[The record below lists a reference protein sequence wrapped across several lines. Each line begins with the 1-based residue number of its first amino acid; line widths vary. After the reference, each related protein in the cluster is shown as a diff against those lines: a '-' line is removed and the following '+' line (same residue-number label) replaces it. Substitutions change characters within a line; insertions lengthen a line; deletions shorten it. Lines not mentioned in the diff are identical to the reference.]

1 MEYIPKKKGIPNYLE
16 NSFTKTI
23 IFLGGKNMEKILESF
38 LDVMPVLK
46 DMLQEDLA
54 VSVSDTT
61 KCLYYRAG
69 DNIDLPIKAGQ
80 KLDTDG
86 PTCKAIQDAKIHS
99 LIVPK
104 ELYGVPFKS
113 VSYPIKNSQGNVIG
127 CVAIGK
133 SLDQQ
138 LRVEEVAENMFSSL
152 QQTNAS
158 VEEVA
163 AGSQK
168 LSFSM
173 NTIVSHTKLTEQKIK
188 ETDTIL
194 NLIANVSSQSNLLA
208 LNAAIEAARAGEAGR
223 GFSVVADEMRK
234 LSQMS
239 SESSKKISQLLLEM
253 RKAIDEVIKEV
264 NSTSMIAESQAAATE
279 QITATLEEITSNSE
293 ELVNVAKI
301 V

>member
-1 MEYIPKKKGIPNYLE
+1 
-16 NSFTKTI
+16 
-23 IFLGGKNMEKILESF
+23 MEKILESF

-46 DMLQEDLA
+46 DMLQDDLA
-54 VSVSDTT
+54 VYVADTT

-69 DNIDLPIKAGQ
+69 DTIDLHIKAGQ
-80 KLDTDG
+80 KLAIDG
-86 PTCKAIQDAKIHS
+86 PSYKAIQDGKIHS

-104 ELYGVPFKS
+104 ESYGVPFKS
-113 VSYPIKNSQGNVIG
+113 VSYPIKDSQGNVIG
-127 CVAIGK
+127 GVAIGK
-133 SLDQQ
+133 SLDKQ

-163 AGSQK
+163 ADSQK

-173 NTIVSHTKLTEQKIK
+173 NNIVSSTKSTEQKIK

-194 NLIANVSSQSNLLA
+194 NLITNVSSQSNLLA

-239 SESSKKISQLLLEM
+239 SESAKKISQLLLEM
-253 RKAIDEVIKEV
+253 RKSIDEVIKEV
-264 NSTSMIAESQAAATE
+264 NSTSMVAESQAAATE
-279 QITATLEEITSNSE
+279 QITAALEEITSNSE